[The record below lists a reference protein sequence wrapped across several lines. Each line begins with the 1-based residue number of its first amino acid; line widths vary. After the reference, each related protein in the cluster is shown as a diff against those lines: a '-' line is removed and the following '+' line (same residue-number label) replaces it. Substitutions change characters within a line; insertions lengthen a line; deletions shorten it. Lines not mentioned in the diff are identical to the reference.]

1 MYSSDEQVRTD
12 HERTMEYYKNGRRRV
27 CMATVI
33 AVCGTASALRISGP
47 DAGGSIPRPNVY
59 SNGDHNESLVPA
71 RQM

>member
-1 MYSSDEQVRTD
+1 
-12 HERTMEYYKNGRRRV
+12 
-27 CMATVI
+27 MATVI